1 MVKRHCVKKCWKEIL
16 CPFTNISSPKFLR
29 VSSSL
34 ILSVRVAKRQLTN
47 ILMLSILPDKL
58 FDCEA
63 VEGFQQVAFISF
75 NDEAVMR
82 STKVTNE
89 ELLALGLPKNWST
102 VSIAHLLQGGEGERR
117 KRYLKWHRENM
128 SMIT

>member
-1 MVKRHCVKKCWKEIL
+1 
-16 CPFTNISSPKFLR
+16 
-29 VSSSL
+29 
-34 ILSVRVAKRQLTN
+34 
-47 ILMLSILPDKL
+47 MLSILPDKL

-63 VEGFQQVAFISF
+63 VEGFQRVAFISF
-75 NDEAVMR
+75 NDEGRVMR

-89 ELLALGLPKNWST
+89 ELLALGLPKNWWT

-128 SMIT
+128 FYDNVIKKAKP